1 MLYIT
6 IPKSEFYDEETS
18 TFIPIKETKLQL
30 EHSLV
35 SLSKWEQKTNRSFLA
50 TGQMTYQETIEY
62 IKCMTITQN
71 VDPIVYLGITNEII
85 KQVDEYIGQKMTAT
99 TFSRITQH
107 HGREIIT
114 AEIIYYWMFELKIPK
129 ECEKWH
135 LNRLLTMIRVSSE
148 KNTPNKKK
156 MSKSE
161 IMARNRAL
169 NEARRRE
176 LNSKG

>member
-6 IPKSEFYDEETS
+6 IPKSEFYDERTS
-18 TFIPIKETKLQL
+18 SFISIKEQKLQL

-35 SLSKWEQKTNRSFLA
+35 SLSKWEQKTQKPFLS
-50 TGQMTYQETIEY
+50 TGQMTFGETIEY

-71 VDPIVYLGITNEII
+71 VDPMVYLGITNDII

-99 TFSRITQH
+99 TFSFNSKGG
-107 HGREIIT
+107 GREIIT
-114 AEIIYYWMFELKIPK
+114 SEIIYYWMFELKIPK

-148 KNTPNKKK
+148 KNAPKKK
-156 MSKSE
+156 MTKGE
-161 IMARNRAL
+161 IMARNKAL
-169 NEARRRE
+169 NDARKAQLKTR
-176 LNSKG
+176 G